1 MKTECLKLT
10 KTLRHQK
17 KSKKGWAPD
26 KNHHTV
32 DTVVEALK
40 KISKVL
46 NLSNLN
52 DHIQTSIKVKM
63 RQLKI
68 YSKGKIS
75 SFLTMIKEEPLS
87 L

>member
-1 MKTECLKLT
+1 MFKVNKNAWTP
-10 KTLRHQK
+10 K

-40 KISKVL
+40 KISNVL

-52 DHIQTSIKVKM
+52 DHIQTSIRVKM

-75 SFLTMIKEEPLS
+75 SFLTLIKDEPLS